1 MSSEKKYDQDKFNA
15 IIQKI
20 ERYDRFRRS
29 RYSIEKT
36 TNWIFAISAGTFLWL
51 MGSFDKFVVSNTIP
65 NKVLYLTAVLF
76 LGISTV
82 LFFLGNGILYMR
94 QIAIDKAIESI
105 EGLPDR
111 AKLNRPHKTEEELD
125 LMVKRILNKNIEFWG
140 QWHNTIMSTVTLI
153 EYGLLFYI
161 IGLLMISTY
170 IFIFIVKYF

>member
-15 IIQKI
+15 MIQKI

-51 MGSFDKFVVSNTIP
+51 MGSFDKFVISNTMP

-76 LGISTV
+76 LGVSTV
-82 LFFLGNGILYMR
+82 LFFLGKGILYMR
-94 QIAIDKAIESI
+94 QIVIDNTIESI

-111 AKLNRPHKTEEELD
+111 AKLNRLHKTEEELD
-125 LMVKRILNKNIEFWG
+125 LMVERILNKKLESWG
-140 QWHNTIMSTVTLI
+140 QWHNTITSTVTLI
-153 EYGLLFYI
+153 KYGLLFYI
-161 IGLLMISTY
+161 IGLVMLSTY
-170 IFIFIVKYF
+170 IIIFIVKYF